1 MSNRLKIM
9 LVDDQKM
16 ANFINK
22 KLIAVTELAT
32 EVIDYTLP
40 EIALAEVEFQKPD
53 VIFLD
58 LNMPV
63 VNGWKFLD
71 SLTEAKNLTKVVI
84 LTSSTSEIDREKAQN
99 YTQVID
105 FLIKPLTKDIMLSL
119 KSKLYLTS

>member
-22 KLIAVTELAT
+22 KLIAVTELAA

-40 EIALAEVEFQKPD
+40 EMALADVEFQKPD

-71 SLTEAKNLTKVVI
+71 SLTEAKNFTKVVI

-119 KSKLYLTS
+119 KSKLNLTF

>member
-22 KLIAVTELAT
+22 KLIAVTELAA

-71 SLTEAKNLTKVVI
+71 SLTEAKNFTKVVI

-119 KSKLYLTS
+119 KSKLNLTF

>member
-22 KLIAVTELAT
+22 KLIAVTELAA

-63 VNGWKFLD
+63 INGWKFLD
-71 SLTEAKNLTKVVI
+71 SLTEAKNFTKVVI

-119 KSKLYLTS
+119 KSKLY

>member
-22 KLIAVTELAT
+22 KLIAVTELAA

-40 EIALAEVEFQKPD
+40 EIALTEVEFQKPD

-71 SLTEAKNLTKVVI
+71 SLTEAKNFTKVVI

-119 KSKLYLTS
+119 KSKLNLTF